1 MDSYSLGYIMGQA
14 TFWLIFFGILWG
26 VVKLFQKLYA
36 FVAPNPIARRVEEYL
51 FWVDFVQGI
60 SSIDDFKQKLKKIP
74 NKKLY
79 KDENNRFYLSKE
91 EASSQRIKV
100 DTITIK
106 EVLSSET
113 YPLFLITRLERISL
127 YAKED
132 LPSIK
137 KTSRFIWCNVND
149 IFFFMILDKGK
160 ILYPKDY
167 PTQNIFRFGYE
178 VFYDDAGM
186 MGIYDVEND
195 ILSMP
200 FEYLSIQTFGNI
212 VEVSKDLI
220 NYEIYDLDS
229 KERLSISQEKTFPNI
244 PLELKK
250 KINLSKI
257 ELKDYI
263 KLFPTL
269 QTKRD
274 LQNIGLWEAKV
285 AVMQVPD
292 LYEEIIEDSNS
303 GCISWSHPVSAD
315 IYDMSIELPVRFKKK
330 NGEYVSLGIKFEYL
344 VLEDRD
350 SLKNITDL
358 FEEKKE
364 GNMLDNFGDLL
375 KRGNLPD
382 DDRVV
387 PNYLKIKNSQYDDV
401 DWTKNNV
408 ETIIKLSS
416 DEFNE
421 LVSQTDNGLLF
432 TFLSTLSK
440 EELEKFYKYN
450 EEVVKLKNG
459 AEESAREQFEKA
471 MASINM
477 DEITDTQRARAT
489 LEMPLAIA
497 YAKNLY
503 GKTIAFRMFRTYDYY
518 QGYQNE
524 IDARFEVT
532 LSNIIYDEMKY
543 IPDYFEQVLT
553 LYKNAY
559 DEKSEY
565 HKNIFS
571 HLVNRFG
578 YLIFALDKLVQLTEN
593 KTDTSLH
600 WFVIK
605 AIDMGLI
612 STQIQIDVDKVK
624 SSRSDKKLIDFLTLV
639 FVSICA
645 RNDEAYLESLI
656 NTVYTL
662 FEWYPVNSQACEY
675 AMVEMMKSVAIKKVS
690 IENANAFI
698 EFFEE
703 LPRFYEVL
711 SYEKIMELKEMIN
724 HTLANYKPQDNEI
737 FDNKEVKNKLIL
749 LNYLID
755 MEDLFYKGK

>member
-1 MDSYSLGYIMGQA
+1 MDSYSLGYILGQV

-26 VVKLFQKLYA
+26 VVKLLQKLKA
-36 FVAPNPIARRVEEYL
+36 LIFPNLIVKRVEEYL

-60 SSIDDFKQKLKKIP
+60 GSIDDFKQKLTKIK
-74 NKKLY
+74 NKTVY
-79 KDENNRFYLSKE
+79 KDENNRFYLSAE
-91 EASSQRIKV
+91 EASAQGIKA
-100 DTITIK
+100 DKITIK
-106 EVLSSET
+106 EVLTSET

-127 YAKED
+127 YSKED
-132 LPSIK
+132 LKNIK
-137 KTSRFIWCNVND
+137 RTSQFIWCNVND
-149 IFFFMILDKGK
+149 IFFFMILDKDK
-160 ILYPKDY
+160 IIYPKAY
-167 PTQNIFRFGYE
+167 PTDNIFRFGYE
-178 VFYDDAGM
+178 IFYDDLGR

-195 ILSMP
+195 ILAMP
-200 FEYLSIQTFGNI
+200 FEFLSMQTFGNI
-212 VEVSKDLI
+212 VEVSKDLVS
-220 NYEIYDLDS
+220 YEIYDLDT
-229 KERLSISQEKTFPNI
+229 KERLSTHQKQLFPNI

-263 KLFPTL
+263 KLFPIIK
-269 QTKRD
+269 TKRD

-292 LYEEIIEDSNS
+292 LYEEIIEDSS
-303 GCISWSHPVSAD
+303 YGYVSWTYPVSAD
-315 IYDMSIELPVRFKKK
+315 IYDMSIELPAQFTKK
-330 NGEYVSLGIKFEYL
+330 NGESLSLGIRFEYL

-350 SLKNITDL
+350 SLKNIADL
-358 FEEKKE
+358 FDEKK
-364 GNMLDNFGDLL
+364 GDNMLNSFGDLL

-401 DWTKNNV
+401 DFSNNSV
-408 ETIIKLSS
+408 EEIIKLTSE
-416 DEFNE
+416 EFNE

-459 AEESAREQFEKA
+459 AEESAREQFEDA
-471 MASINM
+471 MASINK

-489 LEMPLAIA
+489 LEMPLMIA
-497 YAKNLY
+497 YSKNLY
-503 GKTIAFRMFRTYDYY
+503 CKTIAFRMFRSYDYY
-518 QGYQNE
+518 TGYQNE

-532 LSNIIYDEMKY
+532 LSNIIWDEMKY

-553 LYKNAY
+553 LYKNSY
-559 DEKSEY
+559 DENSQY
-565 HKNIFS
+565 HKDIFS

-600 WFVIK
+600 WFVIQ

-675 AMVEMMKSVAIKKVS
+675 AMVEMMKSIAIKKVNV
-690 IENANAFI
+690 ENANAFI
-698 EFFEE
+698 GFFED
-703 LPRFYEVL
+703 LPRFYDVL
-711 SYEKIMELKEMIN
+711 SFAKIMELKELIN

-755 MEDLFYKGK
+755 MEDLFYNGK

>member
-36 FVAPNPIARRVEEYL
+36 LVAPNPIARRVEEYL

-60 SSIDDFKQKLKKIP
+60 SSIEDFKQKLKKIS
-74 NKKLY
+74 NKKIY

-100 DTITIK
+100 DTITVK

-127 YAKED
+127 YSKED

-186 MGIYDVEND
+186 IGIYDVEND

-220 NYEIYDLDS
+220 NYEIYDLDT

-263 KLFPTL
+263 KLFPIL

-303 GCISWSHPVSAD
+303 GYISWSHPVSAD
-315 IYDMSIELPVRFKKK
+315 IYNMSIELPVRFKKK

-344 VLEDRD
+344 VLEDRE
-350 SLKNITDL
+350 SLKNIINL

-364 GNMLDNFGDLL
+364 GNMLNSFEDLL

-401 DWTKNNV
+401 DWKKNNV

-471 MASINM
+471 MASINK
-477 DEITDTQRARAT
+477 DEITNIQRARAT

-532 LSNIIYDEMKY
+532 LSNIIWEDLGY
-543 IPDYFEQVLT
+543 IPDYFEQVLK
-553 LYKNAY
+553 LYRDAY
-559 DEKSEY
+559 DENSEY
-565 HKNIFS
+565 HQKIFE
-571 HLVNRFG
+571 HLVKRFG
-578 YLIFALDKLVQLTEN
+578 LLIATLNRLIVMTEN
-593 KTDTSLH
+593 RDSSLNWFTGKMVEYDAIGDVEISVSKTREMT
-600 WFVIK
+600 
-605 AIDMGLI
+605 
-612 STQIQIDVDKVK
+612 T
-624 SSRSDKKLIDFLTLV
+624 DKKLINFITLTFLGIV
-639 FVSICA
+639 
-645 RNDEAYLESLI
+645 DENEDNYLQNLI
-656 NTVYTL
+656 NVTNTL

-703 LPRFYEVL
+703 LPRFYDVL
-711 SYEKIMELKEMIN
+711 SYDKIMELKEMIN
-724 HTLANYKPQDNEI
+724 HTLADYKPQDNEI